1 MGEKTCGPPNNIILM
16 RSTLKNLETYWARG
30 TLSVHENCPYAS
42 EAKDLVTGPSSLCVS
57 MCALIYMVIVSV
69 ACSTGTCYKNTGK
82 HLLHS
87 TAIYLSQQLPWS
99 GLTNGHK
106 EEEKS
111 SNPQGTIEERDERDR
126 SGGEGE
132 AEWRESSLNKR
143 ETGYIQKAQ
152 HNMYLTCL
160 VRVGWV
166 NLTGIDFYFHTAAK
180 KHASHETIIKPSFS
194 GLI

>member
-1 MGEKTCGPPNNIILM
+1 MVHQTTSFLWDLHWKTWRLTEPGELCLCMRTVLMLQRRRIWWLGPAPCAYPCVPWFIW
-16 RSTLKNLETYWARG
+16 S
-30 TLSVHENCPYAS
+30 
-42 EAKDLVTGPSSLCVS
+42 SSLLPVALGLVIKTQKNISCTALLYTSVS
-57 MCALIYMVIVSV
+57 SFPGVDWQMA
-69 ACSTGTCYKNTGK
+69 
-82 HLLHS
+82 
-87 TAIYLSQQLPWS
+87 
-99 GLTNGHK
+99 HK

-111 SNPQGTIEERDERDR
+111 SNPQGTIEEERDERDR

-132 AEWRESSLNKR
+132 AEWRESSWNKR

-152 HNMYLTCL
+152 HNMYLTWL

-166 NLTGIDFYFHTAAK
+166 NLTGIDLYFHTAAK